1 MSQTRQTSETGLY
14 HVVLKGN
21 ADQVIFESDSDR
33 LRFLEMLYEAKQT
46 HALGV
51 LAWCLMDNHVH
62 LIIDDPN
69 MHLVACMNLLEQ
81 RFAIRFNGRCSRTGV
96 VFRRPFWSEPILS
109 DEHLLAALAYVHNNP
124 QAAGICR
131 ASDYRWSSYSAY
143 ANNIDERGVTDT
155 AMILE
160 MLYGREGFVRF
171 SESMPPRA
179 TPFMGSRLTKH
190 LTDQEALRICDEA
203 LGEGAVST
211 IKQLSPVQR
220 CKPLASLL
228 DLGLTKIQIKRLTG
242 LASTQIER
250 ALATLVT
257 VEPSA
262 LG

>member
-21 ADQVIFESDSDR
+21 ADQVIFEGDADR
-33 LRFLEMLYEAKQT
+33 LRFLEMLYEAKQV
-46 HALGV
+46 HPLGV

-62 LIIDDPN
+62 LIIDDPG
-69 MHLVACMNLLEQ
+69 MHLSACMKLLEQ
-81 RFAIRFNGRCSRTGV
+81 RYAMRFNGLTERCGV

-109 DEHLLAALAYVHNNP
+109 DEHLLTALAYVHNNP

-160 MLYGREGFVRF
+160 MLFGQEGFVRF
-171 SESMPPRA
+171 SESMLPRA
-179 TPFMGSRLTKH
+179 TPFVGSRLTKH

-203 LGEGAVST
+203 LGEGVVRALG
-211 IKQLSPVQR
+211 QLPPAQRRSP
-220 CKPLASLL
+220 LESLL
-228 DLGLTKIQIKRLTG
+228 DLGLTKNQIKRLTG
-242 LASTQIER
+242 MGPAQIER
-250 ALATLVT
+250 AIA
-257 VEPSA
+257 
-262 LG
+262 